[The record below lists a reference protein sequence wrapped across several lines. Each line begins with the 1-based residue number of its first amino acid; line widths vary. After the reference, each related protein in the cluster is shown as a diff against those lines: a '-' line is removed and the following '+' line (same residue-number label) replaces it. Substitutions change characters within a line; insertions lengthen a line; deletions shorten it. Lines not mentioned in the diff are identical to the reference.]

1 MDDKP
6 KVYTPEVVPDAGF
19 PLQGS
24 PTTAVTS
31 STQETANQTYGA
43 KEMAEQSFPLKMV
56 AKELLSTALNT
67 ITKKINKTFEFTKS
81 GAIQIGEYINGLSGD
96 VKISPDGIVARNNAG
111 TTTFAL
117 DGDTGDAIFTGD
129 VRAST
134 FTSDYFSVDAAGNVI
149 ARSIRLTNTDEK
161 TVALDSNIDCTNGTD
176 TLIPGTS
183 LTISLDRETVILF
196 LFSVAGDVEQN
207 GVPGADFN
215 SRVTFKLVEQTP
227 QGRVD
232 LATMIVVGSLISS
245 VPSGAVGYVLPF
257 FTHYLG
263 SLPAGTHNLNATIAV
278 GAGTGS
284 AKFVLNSCRLSY
296 LTIGTT

>member
-1 MDDKP
+1 MAE

-19 PLQGS
+19 PLEGS
-24 PTTAVTS
+24 AVTAVTS
-31 STQETANQTYGA
+31 ATQETANQTYGA
-43 KEMAEQSFPLKMV
+43 KEMTEQGFPPKMV
-56 AKELLSTALNT
+56 ARELLSTAINT
-67 ITKKINKTFEFTKS
+67 ISQKITKAFEFTKS
-81 GAIQIGEYINGLSGD
+81 GALQIGEYINGVSGD
-96 VKISPDGIVARNNAG
+96 VRITSDGIIARNNAG

-117 DGDTGDAIFTGD
+117 DGETGDAIFTGD

-134 FTSDYFSVDAAGNVI
+134 FTSDYFSVDSAGNVI

-161 TVALDSNIDCTNGTD
+161 TVDLDSNIDCTNGTD
-176 TLIPGTS
+176 TLIPGTE
-183 LTISLDRETVILF
+183 LTISLDRETVVLF

-215 SRVTFKLVEQTP
+215 SRITFKLVEQTP
-227 QGRVD
+227 QGRITK
-232 LATMIVVGSLISS
+232 ATMIAVGALVSS
-245 VPSGAVGYVLPF
+245 VPSGAVGYVLPY

-263 SLPAGTHNLNATIAV
+263 TLSAGVHNMNATISV
-278 GAGTGS
+278 GAGVGS